1 MASRPTPDPSD
12 DPTEDPAGV
21 AARHDPTPPPLVV
34 AASLVALQGL
44 ALVALGVLQLAS
56 LTRESFTLG
65 VGVGVFFLA
74 FAVLLLAAARA
85 LLRAETWGRGPVLL
99 AQLIQLG
106 LAWTN
111 RQELPLLLTAA
122 LVVTAVVAVLGV
134 VHPSS
139 VARLAR
145 EP

>member
-1 MASRPTPDPSD
+1 M
-12 DPTEDPAGV
+12 
-21 AARHDPTPPPLVV
+21 V

-44 ALVALGVLQLAS
+44 ALVGLGVLQLAS

-85 LLRAETWGRGPVLL
+85 LLRGETWGRGPVLL

-111 RQELPLLLTAA
+111 RQELPLLLTGA
-122 LVVTAVVAVLGV
+122 LVLTAVVAVLGV
-134 VHPSS
+134 VHPAS

-145 EP
+145 ET